1 MHDQGE
7 EKKNYE
13 TINILT
19 IDFQILGNLIIMR
32 TVYRGYDTALIQYS
46 SYRVFLCIDREKE
59 IDRIKLY

>member
-32 TVYRGYDTALIQYS
+32 TVYRGYDTALIQY
-46 SYRVFLCIDREKE
+46 
-59 IDRIKLY
+59 